1 MLQDEDREYGYV
13 IERGN
18 KFVGIVSIDSLKAA
32 LAAAQGLDAALID
45 SPLAVEADTP
55 LSELLSHVGQAP
67 CAVPVVGEEQ
77 QYVGIISKRM
87 LLQALD
93 REGAN
98 NG

>member
-1 MLQDEDREYGYV
+1 MSSNVV
-13 IERGN
+13 IN
-18 KFVGIVSIDSLKAA
+18 LSASINEPVAVD
-32 LAAAQGLDAALID
+32 AQ
-45 SPLAVEADTP
+45 TP
-55 LSELLSHVGQAP
+55 LSELLSQVGHAP

-77 QYVGIISKRM
+77 QYVGVISKRM

>member
-1 MLQDEDREYGYV
+1 V

-18 KFVGIVSIDSLKAA
+18 KFVGVVSIDSLKTA
-32 LAAAQGLDAALID
+32 LRQAQGIEAALID
-45 SPLAVEADTP
+45 EPLAVEAKTP

-67 CAVPVVGEEQ
+67 CAVPVVDEEH

-98 NG
+98 ND